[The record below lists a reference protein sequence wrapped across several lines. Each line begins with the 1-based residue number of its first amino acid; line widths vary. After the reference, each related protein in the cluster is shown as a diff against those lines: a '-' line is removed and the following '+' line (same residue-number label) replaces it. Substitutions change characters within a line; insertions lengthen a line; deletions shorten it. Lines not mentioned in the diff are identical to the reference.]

1 MILVKI
7 CGITNLDDALAAIEA
22 GADMLGFNLYPGS
35 PRYVPPGRVADI
47 VSAVRHH
54 LAPKME
60 HGARE
65 EGRRILLV
73 GVFVNEPLARV
84 RAICDECGLDL
95 AQLHGSEPPQEVR
108 ALRPRAYK
116 AIRPRT
122 IAEAEAIV
130 GMYAPTFM
138 LSPYQGEGWEGIPDF
153 LVDACKPWAWGG
165 TGEHASWDAALWV
178 ARRYRTLLAGGLTPE
193 DVVQAIAL
201 VKPWGVDVAS
211 GVEIKPG
218 VKDHRKLREFVKR
231 AKGTHKNGKNM
242 PK

>member
-1 MILVKI
+1 MIMVKI
-7 CGITNLDDALAAIEA
+7 CGITNIDDALAAIEA

-35 PRYVPPGRVADI
+35 PRYVPPGQVADI
-47 VSAVRHH
+47 VLAARHH
-54 LAPKME
+54 LAPKIE
-60 HGARE
+60 HGTGR

-73 GVFVNEPLARV
+73 GVFVDEPLARV

-95 AQLHGSEPPQEVR
+95 AQLHGSEPPQEVE

-130 GMYAPTFM
+130 SVYAPF
-138 LSPYQGEGWEGIPDF
+138 PYQQEWIPDF
-153 LVDACKPWAWGG
+153 LVDAYKPRVWGG
-165 TGEHASWDAALWV
+165 TGEHANWDAALWV
-178 ARRYRTLLAGGLTPE
+178 ARRYHTLLAGGLTPE
-193 DVVQAIAL
+193 NVAWAIAL

-218 VKDHRKLREFVKR
+218 VKDHRKLREFIKK
-231 AKGTHKNGKNM
+231 AKETQIYE
-242 PK
+242 